1 MTKRDFFILLVKI
14 FGLYSII
21 KTLFSV
27 IPSSLSFIGMNNDL
41 FTSFWIIFIIA
52 VTVGLTVAFLFKS
65 DKIVKLLKLE
75 RGFDEDRIDFG
86 GLKPT
91 DIIKLCTFIIGGFL
105 VLDNIPNFLSH
116 ALFSFKSEM
125 IGQEYMSKEYF
136 RWAVSGVNILLGLL
150 LVIKYDIFAKLYK
163 SKESSK
169 E

>member
-27 IPSSLSFIGMNNDL
+27 IPSSFSYLQINNDIS
-41 FTSFWIIFIIA
+41 TSLWIIFITA
-52 VTVGLTVAFLFKS
+52 VTVGLTVVFLFKT

-91 DIIKLCTFIIGGFL
+91 DIIKLGTFIIGGFL
-105 VLDNIPNFLSH
+105 VLDNIPAFSSH
-116 ALFSFKSEM
+116 ALLSFKSEM
-125 IGQEYMSKEYF
+125 ISQEYMPKEYF
-136 RWAVSGVNILLGLL
+136 RWTVSGVNILLGLL

-169 E
+169 D